1 MRRMY
6 IKFIDAICDLRN
18 VFLISAGI
26 VISVLTIYFLR
37 YELLKALIKM
47 DGGIGRFKRNSRLN
61 NAIYLSM
68 LRDHWMK
75 NWTNANSCGAKVE
88 MWLKVTNKW

>member
-47 DGGIGRFKRNSRLN
+47 DGGIGRFKRKSGKCDLFIHVKRSLN
-61 NAIYLSM
+61 EKL
-68 LRDHWMK
+68 
-75 NWTNANSCGAKVE
+75 
-88 MWLKVTNKW
+88 NKCE